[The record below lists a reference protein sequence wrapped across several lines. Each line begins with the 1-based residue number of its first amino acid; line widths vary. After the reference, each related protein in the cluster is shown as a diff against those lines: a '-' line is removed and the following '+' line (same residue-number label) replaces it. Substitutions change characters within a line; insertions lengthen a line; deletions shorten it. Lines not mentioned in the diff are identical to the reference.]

1 MTNYQIGFQSKQ
13 TVAKALQKNF
23 DATRTTRFF
32 REGESLEQCILN
44 IRAKNAKKN
53 LENIQVKTPKGNLK
67 INCSEG
73 NEPLK
78 LARTI
83 DMKIQE
89 LEKQIETNP
98 SDIEARTLLSKIKEA
113 FKVDITN
120 L

>member
-1 MTNYQIGFQSKQ
+1 MNTIQNHSMKNYQIGFQS
-13 TVAKALQKNF
+13 KALQKNF

-32 REGESLEQCILN
+32 REGERLEQCILN
-44 IRAKNAKKN
+44 IRAQNAKKN

-89 LEKQIETNP
+89 LKKQIEKNP
-98 SDIEARTLLSKIKEA
+98 NDIEARAQLSKIEEA
-113 FKVDITN
+113 LKIY
-120 L
+120 